1 MNQLIELFRAIAK
14 PARKSLQGLWAEL
27 FLISQACQPAI
38 LVDAWHTAP
47 EDSYDFAVDNQRIEV
62 KSFSGQIC
70 QHHAVHRLFQA
81 VLR

>member
-27 FLISQACQPAI
+27 FLISRAHQPAI
-38 LVDAWHTAP
+38 LVNAWHTVV
-47 EDSYDFAVDNQRIEV
+47 EDRYGFAVDNQRIEV
-62 KSFSGQIC
+62 KGFSGQIR
-70 QHHAVHRLFQA
+70 QHYAEHRLFQA